1 MPPKTEGKNP
11 KTSSAEPSLGRQT
24 TSASKKS
31 GEVTIRPITT
41 EDLENAARL
50 IARLKRLNGEFDP
63 LLKTSE
69 ELDEEALKST
79 KKAMSNEDSIL
90 LVASSEG
97 KKIVGVVKADIRDR
111 TYYEPRMEGAIVE
124 FYILPEFR
132 RGNLGKDLLSSVSEA
147 LKNKGAELI
156 TAEFPS
162 QNEIAK
168 KFYTKLGF
176 RSLTNVYA
184 KSETA

>member
-1 MPPKTEGKNP
+1 M
-11 KTSSAEPSLGRQT
+11 
-24 TSASKKS
+24 SKKNEGGNTGRVDRRS
-31 GEVTIRPITT
+31 TSPEVVIREIRT
-41 EDLENAARL
+41 EEIQRAAEL

-69 ELDEEALKST
+69 KRDEDALKT
-79 KKAMSNEDSIL
+79 VKKALANDDSVVLIA
-90 LVASSEG
+90 VAG
-97 KKIVGVVKADIRDR
+97 GRVVGVVKADLKDR

-124 FYILPEFR
+124 FYILPEYR
-132 RGNLGKDLLSSVSEA
+132 RGSLGKDLLSNMTER
-147 LKNKGAELI
+147 LKKKGAELI

-168 KFYTKLGF
+168 RFYTKLGF

-184 KSETA
+184 KSEP